1 MKRGL
6 RKGFTR
12 RSHSILWCTVEEGAR
27 RVAVGMASC
36 DFSTIV
42 RKRPSVPQELPR
54 GSHIRDTFSLPV
66 LLSLSL
72 SLSLSFSF
80 ASIIAA
86 CVIQW
91 RSRVRRSFR
100 IVRSLLSTYFIVPRP
115 RRYVHVRRFRLLLPH
130 VVTFCAKNPPRATTP
145 VLRFAQIFFFFRFF
159 AFVPLPVSPVSP
171 LYSLISFIWLYFS
184 GIRCFFELSAWLC
197 ALYGHLFVLSSIVV
211 LRGIN

>member
-66 LLSLSL
+66 LLSL

-145 VLRFAQIFFFFRFF
+145 VLRFAQIFFFSDSSRLSLFLSLLSLPFIRSFRLFGF
-159 AFVPLPVSPVSP
+159 ISVEFGVSSNCPRGCVRCTD
-171 LYSLISFIWLYFS
+171 ICSFY
-184 GIRCFFELSAWLC
+184 
-197 ALYGHLFVLSSIVV
+197 
-211 LRGIN
+211 LR